1 MSGHPGLFLTQVLGR
16 WKPTGPQIFLCSC
29 CKRCKQ
35 LGTAAMMSQPAQGRK
50 MRLFKQAIPNNMH
63 HFRTCGLLIVVLSSF
78 SLQLSMNGL
87 KQASGVDRSSRGFLV
102 AWDPGSHILP
112 LTLPKLELI
121 SASST
126 VELFTDFHKQSV
138 L

>member
-1 MSGHPGLFLTQVLGR
+1 
-16 WKPTGPQIFLCSC
+16 
-29 CKRCKQ
+29 
-35 LGTAAMMSQPAQGRK
+35 MMSQPAQGRK

-63 HFRTCGLLIVVLSSF
+63 HVRTCGLMIVVLSSF

-87 KQASGVDRSSRGFLV
+87 KQAISGVDKSSRGFLV
-102 AWDPGSHILP
+102 AWDPGSRILP